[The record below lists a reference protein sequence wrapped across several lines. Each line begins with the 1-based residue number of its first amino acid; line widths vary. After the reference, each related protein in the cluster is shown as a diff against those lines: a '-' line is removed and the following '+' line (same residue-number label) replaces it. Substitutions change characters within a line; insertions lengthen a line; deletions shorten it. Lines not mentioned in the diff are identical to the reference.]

1 MNENPLIQALKELCL
16 FLNNSNIEYMLVG
29 GLAVGIWS
37 QPRAT
42 VDIDFLVSI
51 RVDDF
56 SFLKKRLHESGKFV
70 FIHNEPSTF
79 RKVSFLRAT
88 LKQNTNISADFLLI
102 DDEFK
107 TEALKRKESVP
118 FGDFT
123 INISTPE
130 DLILLKRLSDRE
142 QDKLDAEKILTM
154 QKELLDMEY
163 IKKWSEKL
171 GI

>member
-16 FLNNSNIEYMLVG
+16 FLNNNNIEYMLVG

-56 SFLKKRLHESGKFV
+56 SLLKKRLQESGEFV

-79 RKVSFLRAT
+79 KKISFLRAT

-107 TEALKRKESVP
+107 TEALRRKEAVTFS
-118 FGDFT
+118 DFT

-142 QDKLDAEKILTM
+142 QDRLDAEKIFEM
-154 QKELLDMEY
+154 RKGSLDFGY
-163 IKKWSEKL
+163 IKKWSERL